1 MLCAQKKIS
10 VPPFYLNL
18 LISLHCFR
26 APVPMTS
33 NLSLAQNSTIYE
45 KRKCIQCG
53 KKKATSEFKLLFLF
67 FVTLQ
72 SKVSHRFS
80 ESLNVI
86 SFAIATSYFHA
97 CLQGEKEEQYRKNV
111 KENHD
116 VSCTLLRDFMMN
128 FVKLIFCIL
137 CYSFYI
143 WERSETKNCIKR
155 QKNPVEFEHT
165 A

>member
-1 MLCAQKKIS
+1 MKKENAFN
-10 VPPFYLNL
+10 VEKKKQQ
-18 LISLHCFR
+18 
-26 APVPMTS
+26 V
-33 NLSLAQNSTIYE
+33 NLSCS
-45 KRKCIQCG
+45 
-53 KKKATSEFKLLFLF
+53 FFF